1 MGALSGDGP
10 DSDGPLDVDGNE
22 EDAVHPDDPAEA
34 DDPAEVDDPI
44 DDDSGDDDS
53 GENDDRERV
62 DADGTGDREAA
73 GGGHGRPALVLVAT
87 PIGNL
92 GDLSPRAAAELAG
105 ADLIACEDTRR
116 TGRLLQLTGIGP
128 RPLLRID
135 EHTEIER
142 GPRIIE
148 RLAAGA
154 RVVLVSDAGTPALS
168 DPGERLVR
176 AVLAAGH
183 PVEVIPGPCA
193 ALTALVGS
201 GLPAGRFCFEGF
213 LPRRGGPRRAQ
224 LSQLAS
230 EPRTL
235 VFYESPHRLVA
246 TLTDLIGAFGPTRPL
261 TVARELT
268 KLHEQWWRGP
278 LVDALAWAQ
287 AGPVRGEVVLVV
299 AGAAPATPEAK
310 RSDLETALRDGL
322 ASGASVRDTA
332 SQVAAAFGVNR
343 RQVYQMALR
352 IPGRSAGGRRDEQ
365 P

>member
-1 MGALSGDGP
+1 MTPAVGP
-10 DSDGPLDVDGNE
+10 GSSFDDRQFDDRTDDDIDDEV
-22 EDAVHPDDPAEA
+22 PDDDEREA
-34 DDPAEVDDPI
+34 
-44 DDDSGDDDS
+44 
-53 GENDDRERV
+53 GEGPEL
-62 DADGTGDREAA
+62 GAA
-73 GGGHGRPALVLVAT
+73 GGGGRPALVLVAT

-148 RLAAGA
+148 RLDAGA
-154 RVVLVSDAGTPALS
+154 RVVLVSDAGTPSLS

-183 PVEVIPGPCA
+183 PVEVIPGPSA

-224 LSQLAS
+224 LAQLAA

-246 TLTDLIGAFGPTRPL
+246 TLTDLLGAFGPTRTL

-268 KLHEQWWRGP
+268 KLHEQWWRGAMA
-278 LVDALAWAQ
+278 DALAWAQ
-287 AGPVRGEVVLVV
+287 QGPVRGEVVLVV
-299 AGAAPATPEAK
+299 AGAPAAPEAVQ
-310 RSDLETALRDGL
+310 SDLEGALREAL
-322 ASGASVRDTA
+322 AGGASVRDAA
-332 SQVAAAFGVNR
+332 SDVAAAFGVNR
-343 RQVYQMALR
+343 RQVYQMALLL
-352 IPGRSAGGRRDEQ
+352 PGRSAGATRAEQ